1 MAASR
6 GISGVGVAMAGAG
19 GLLAY
24 AAFTNKTIPD
34 ALRSVMKGD
43 ITPVTGGVTV
53 SPPADPPAAG
63 GSKYES
69 SSNLGAVFDS
79 SRDSAGS
86 ALGSAAA
93 KYRGRPYAWGKTFS
107 TPTEGGDCSGLIY
120 RAYHDLGY
128 NTPRL
133 TSGGYLVWTAM
144 GRAPNNVPAPGDIL
158 WYPGHVAIAWSG
170 GQMIEAPTF
179 FIPVRVVKIR
189 AGFTALRPKPTV
201 LAEYRRDARQG
212 A

>member
-1 MAASR
+1 MAASH

-24 AAFTNKTIPD
+24 AAFTNKSIPD

-43 ITPVTGGVTV
+43 ITPVTGGTTN
-53 SPPADPPAAG
+53 PPSAGAPAAG
-63 GSKYES
+63 QFEGV
-69 SSNLGAVFDS
+69 SNVGVVFDS

-179 FIPVRVVKIR
+179 FIPVRVVKAR
-189 AGFTALRPKPTV
+189 TGFTALRPKPTV
-201 LAEYRRDARQG
+201 LAEYRTDARQG
-212 A
+212 G